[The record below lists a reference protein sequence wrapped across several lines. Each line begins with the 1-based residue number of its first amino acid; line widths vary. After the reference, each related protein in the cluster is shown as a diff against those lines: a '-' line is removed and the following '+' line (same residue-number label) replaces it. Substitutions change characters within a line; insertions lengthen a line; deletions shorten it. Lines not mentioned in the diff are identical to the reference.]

1 MVILHRPA
9 SAQLPTTAGAAI
21 CLAAHVTG
29 GIGEHSGERSTRVP
43 IKGGISEIG
52 GRDGYCQ

>member
-1 MVILHRPA
+1 VLRA
-9 SAQLPTTAGAAI
+9 YFGLEQGQEYGFGDLPGRSRD
-21 CLAAHVTG
+21 G